1 MYSELRAQST
11 RNTQQY
17 DSTIQYK
24 FQVLVDVLILVGNR
38 YWSTVHIV
46 HCLYSGVLEY
56 KILQD
61 LEQRATPQKG
71 RSEPCVRYKDEY

>member
-46 HCLYSGVLEY
+46 HCLYSGVSYMSLRGY
-56 KILQD
+56 
-61 LEQRATPQKG
+61 
-71 RSEPCVRYKDEY
+71 SRYGVLTVPTSY